1 MFTDFFD
8 DLLAR
13 FGIAV
18 EKPASP
24 PGVAQVRDY
33 SAITSIFRADAARQ
47 QSESAFFNEGMR
59 PRIVI
64 ENNAVALGAEP
75 QRRRLRF

>member
-13 FGIAV
+13 FGIAF
-18 EKPASP
+18 EKRSP
-24 PGVAQVRDY
+24 SEATQVRDC
-33 SAITSIFRADAARQ
+33 SAITQLFLGDAARQ
-47 QSESAFFNEGMR
+47 QSESAFFNQGLR

-64 ENNAVALGAEP
+64 ENNSAALGAEP